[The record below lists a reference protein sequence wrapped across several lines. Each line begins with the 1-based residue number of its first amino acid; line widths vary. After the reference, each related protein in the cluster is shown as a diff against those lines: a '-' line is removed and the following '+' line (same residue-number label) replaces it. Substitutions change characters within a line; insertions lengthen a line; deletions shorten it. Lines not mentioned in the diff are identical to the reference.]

1 MLFKPDTKQG
11 AKEGTAKKSRGR
23 GFVMSLITLGILGGL
38 GYIGWLA
45 MHQQAAKNPNQRPDL
60 PVPVLAATPRIQD
73 VPVYLDLVGQTEGSE
88 DVDVRARV
96 EGFLESMNFREG
108 SFVRRGDLLYRIDT
122 KPFDAAL
129 AAAKAD
135 KATAQAR
142 LEKATNDVNRYT
154 PLVAKQAVSRQEL
167 DNARAAQDA
176 GRSEVDAA
184 QATIDK
190 AALDLSY
197 TRVLSPTDGLVGT
210 TKVKPG
216 SLVGRGESTLL
227 TTVSKINPILF
238 RVGVT
243 EADYLKI
250 IKRDPAKAG
259 DVPRAG
265 GIELSLADGTVF
277 NEKGTVFN
285 VDRAVNAATGTLS
298 VQLSFPNP
306 QSVLRPGQYGRA
318 RILIDNKTGALLIPQ
333 RAVQELQNLYSV
345 AVVGADNKIAFRNVT
360 VGQRV
365 DTLWVIE
372 TGLQKTDQVVA
383 EGLQGLRDGIV
394 VRTKPMPPPSV
405 TPAAPSATATSGE
418 AK

>member
-1 MLFKPDTKQG
+1 MRIHAG
-11 AKEGTAKKSRGR
+11 ATC
-23 GFVMSLITLGILGGL
+23 
-38 GYIGWLA
+38 
-45 MHQQAAKNPNQRPDL
+45 
-60 PVPVLAATPRIQD
+60 LAALIVAAGLSVACEKPAPPPAAPTEVYVTDVVQQD
-73 VPVYLDLVGQTEGSE
+73 VPVYLDLVGQAKGSQ
-88 DVDVRARV
+88 DVEIRARV
-96 EGFLESMNFREG
+96 EGFLETMNFREG

-142 LEKATNDVNRYT
+142 LDKATNDVTRYT

-167 DNARAAQDA
+167 DNARAEQDA
-176 GRSEVDAA
+176 GRSQVDAA
-184 QATIDK
+184 QASIDK
-190 AALDLSY
+190 ATLDLGY
-197 TRVLSPTDGLVGT
+197 TRVLSPTDGLIGT

-227 TTVSKINPILF
+227 TTVSKINPIFF

-250 IKRDPAKAG
+250 IKRDPARAG

-265 GIELSLADGTVF
+265 GIELTLADGTVYDQ
-277 NEKGTVFN
+277 KGTVFN
-285 VDRAVNAATGTLS
+285 VDRAINAATGTLS

-318 RILIDNKTGALLIPQ
+318 RVLIENKAGALLIPQ
-333 RAVQELQNLYSV
+333 RAVQELQNLRSV
-345 AVVGADNKIAFRNVT
+345 AVVGADNKVAFRNVT
-360 VGQRV
+360 VGPRV
-365 DTLWVIE
+365 DSLWVIE
-372 TGLQKTDQVVA
+372 SGLQKSDQVVA

-394 VRTKPMPPPSV
+394 VRTKPMPPPS
-405 TPAAPSATATSGE
+405 AAPAPTATSGE

>member
-1 MLFKPDTKQG
+1 MTTDVRMMVL
-11 AKEGTAKKSRGR
+11 
-23 GFVMSLITLGILGGL
+23 
-38 GYIGWLA
+38 
-45 MHQQAAKNPNQRPDL
+45 
-60 PVPVLAATPRIQD
+60 VPVAALAAVLGVACEKPQAVAPPPPEVYVTSVVQRD

-96 EGFLESMNFREG
+96 EGFLETMNFREG
-108 SFVRRGDLLYRIDT
+108 SFVRRGELLYRIDA
-122 KPFDAAL
+122 KPFEATV

-135 KATAQAR
+135 KATAQAK
-142 LEKATNDVNRYT
+142 LDKATNDVTRYT

-167 DNARAAQDA
+167 DNARAEQDA
-176 GRSEVDAA
+176 GRSQVDAA
-184 QATIDK
+184 QAAIDK
-190 AALDLSY
+190 ATLDLGY
-197 TRVLSPTDGLVGT
+197 TRVLSPTDGLIGT

-227 TTVSKINPILF
+227 TTVSKINPIFF

-250 IKRDPAKAG
+250 IKRDPARAG

-265 GIELSLADGTVF
+265 GIELTLADGAVYDQ
-277 NEKGTVFN
+277 KGTVFN
-285 VDRAVNAATGTLS
+285 VDRAINAATGTLS

-318 RILIDNKTGALLIPQ
+318 RILIENKAGALLIPQ
-333 RAVQELQNLYSV
+333 RAVQELQNLRSV
-345 AVVGADNKIAFRNVT
+345 AVVGADNKVAFRNVT
-360 VGQRV
+360 VGPRV
-365 DTLWVIE
+365 DSLWVIE
-372 TGLQKTDQVVA
+372 SGLQKSDQVVA

-394 VRTKPMPPPSV
+394 VRTKPMPPPS
-405 TPAAPSATATSGE
+405 AAPAPTATSGE